1 MHAQI
6 HVLKFARCLIWT
18 QLWSVKADHINIH
31 LGQIQCYGFKI
42 STHLLGGVGLD
53 RVLGAGG
60 WLQVPVVVVTDHF
73 ILYDGEQILL
83 GSVGRFT
90 SVAFLPQN
98 GWLRNR
104 LKNQDLV
111 FSFFFQFHK
120 LKGIFQFNILVHN
133 FTAILYTRF
142 LLYQNLDVIFYSQT
156 LYPIVHKF
164 ITSIYFCTVCAAWLS
179 AVYTAYRILW
189 PWVYMSSKSLPVTS
203 KTK

>member
-31 LGQIQCYGFKI
+31 LGQIQCYSFKI

-83 GSVGRFT
+83 GSVGRLT

-111 FSFFFQFHK
+111 FNFFFPVWQ
-120 LKGIFQFNILVHN
+120 IERN
-133 FTAILYTRF
+133 FSIQYTSTK
-142 LLYQNLDVIFYSQT
+142 FYSN
-156 LYPIVHKF
+156 I
-164 ITSIYFCTVCAAWLS
+164 IYKIS
-179 AVYTAYRILW
+179 
-189 PWVYMSSKSLPVTS
+189 SLPKFRCYLLFTETVS
-203 KTK
+203 NSS